1 MNGVKKVLDGKVFLV
16 GAGPGDPGLF
26 TLKGLQILKK
36 ADVVIYDRLVNER
49 IVKLI
54 PKKVRKVYLGKE
66 YGSAAVIQRKIN
78 GLMVSEAKAGRKV
91 VRLKGGDPFVFGRG
105 GEEAQHL
112 KHSGVKFE
120 VVPGV
125 TSAFAAPAYAGIP
138 VSHRNYSSSVAVV
151 TGADEE
157 SGISKVNW
165 EKIGASIDTIVI
177 LMGVQQLN
185 HIISAILGSGR
196 NPKADVAIIEWG
208 TTEKQR
214 TVYGRLGNI
223 VEKAK
228 KSRLESPAVIVI
240 GQVVKLGKELQWFGE
255 KRH

>member
-1 MNGVKKVLDGKVFLV
+1 MNGVKKLSSGKVFLV

-26 TLKGLQILKK
+26 TLKGLRILKK
-36 ADVVIYDRLVNER
+36 ADIVIYDRLVHDQ

-54 PKKVRKVYLGKE
+54 PKKVRKVCLGKAFGQADE
-66 YGSAAVIQRKIN
+66 IQRKISE
-78 GLMVSEAKAGRKV
+78 LMVSEAKAGRNV

-105 GEEAQHL
+105 GEEAQYL
-112 KHSGVKFE
+112 KRFDVKFE

-138 VSHRNYSSSVAVV
+138 VSHRDFSSSVVLV
-151 TGADEE
+151 TGTEGGG
-157 SGISKVNW
+157 GISKVDW
-165 EKIGASIDTIVI
+165 GKVGTSIDTVVV
-177 LMGVQQLN
+177 LMGIRQLN
-185 HIISAILGSGR
+185 HIVSSMLDSGR
-196 NPKADVAIIEWG
+196 SQKTDVAIIEWG

-214 TVYGRLGNI
+214 TIYGILGNI
-223 VEKAK
+223 VEKAR

-240 GQVVKLGKELQWFGE
+240 GDVVKLREELQWFRE

>member
-36 ADVVIYDRLVNER
+36 ADIVIYDRLVHGQ
-49 IVKLI
+49 IIKLI

-66 YGSAAVIQRKIN
+66 SGRAAVIQRKIN

-105 GEEAQHL
+105 GEEAQYL
-112 KHSGVKFE
+112 KRSGVKFE

-151 TGADEE
+151 TGTDED

-165 EKIGASIDTIVI
+165 GKIGTSIDTIVV
-177 LMGVQQLN
+177 LMGVQQLD
-185 HIISAILGSGR
+185 HIIRAILGSGR
-196 NPKADVAIIEWG
+196 NPKTDVAIIEWG
-208 TTEKQR
+208 TTKKQR
-214 TVYGRLGNI
+214 TIYGVLGNI
-223 VEKAK
+223 VEKAR
-228 KSRLESPAVIVI
+228 KSRLKSPAVIVI
-240 GQVVKLGKELQWFGE
+240 GQVAKLGKELQWFGE